1 MSSGLTDCSQ
11 RDWKAYSDRVYRDDQ
26 TLHISAPIDESPPF
40 ACLNYLAEDQA
51 QSLATELKALNLDP
65 VTSQNVIDTMK
76 RHLLRGIRSYLGCGN
91 TNGSAMSPSTVCP
104 CLLPHSPSLSECTSS
119 ASPHPFPGKARSADV
134 LVPPNLPSPNST
146 CGYTCAPTTCETA
159 DASPTWATRFD
170 LVPKLPEPVTVAPKL
185 RHSFP
190 PGGGYRGRALS
201 AQRPYEF
208 RSCPSPTSESCAQLS
223 SCHQHNSHH
232 HYPWA
237 EQKQLPSSSCAPTS
251 SRIPYVPAQLST
263 TKATSSI
270 SSKGLLL
277 KLRRRCELGRAN
289 ERYSGFS
296 EPSSPSGQ
304 RSPPTS
310 LPSYRTGGS
319 AVLCGPPCTVQPHS
333 RATTF
338 VRCPCM
344 SPHCPLSPAKQEL
357 LATNSL
363 VQQGFQRLA
372 ARFRGKLTR
381 DMFITE
387 KVATL
392 IRTIKDT
399 AKIALSLYL
408 ENAPETAA
416 GDPHEQPRT
425 LPPAEAQLEARL
437 NVQLRAG
444 LRQLNEIFI
453 QWPVERRLAL
463 LRSSP
468 AWRKSEDAMNQR
480 TKSVSLPATRLTT
493 VSRRQFSESSL
504 PRSFRRSRPT
514 SVATPKIA
522 SGDSAVAGRA
532 INVASPRRT
541 LSLPPPTGL
550 HSRLLGHRLPHA
562 LPICSGGD
570 AQQRNPSATLQRHP
584 FASARATATPRC
596 QSRPRWQPSY
606 LEVPIPPR
614 PIELINPPAYI
625 DISPCIRRRK
635 VIHISARDRPR
646 ALLGG
651 RRRGSSPGKQ
661 QRGFSAG
668 NRLPVSP
675 GPMSRSASSRTHT
688 NGAGKSVRPITTTR
702 RPQACSAIAS
712 TTECGVLTE
721 PTREFSVPPRDVT
734 SGPGIVYK
742 NRFPHSSN
750 APRARARSKSASP
763 FYFPSTVRLRSRH
776 DHQED
781 GQSGAGSNQSNAVI
795 VSCVDRSQGLSRKS
809 VAPRAT
815 RAPTAAEL
823 ESRSP
828 EATCLQIHDG
838 GGDAKRWQ
846 HTLPV
851 QRRIVHNKPRQQVAP
866 KQQPPEHSIR
876 PVQGSDD
883 SFTEQQR
890 EQRQLEAGL
899 PSNNVSS
906 VSAGI
911 DSSPSNS
918 YQDRVLRLTWSMES
932 CTVPC
937 LLRDNAELPS
947 SLQLGCF

>member
-65 VTSQNVIDTMK
+65 VTSRNVIDTMK

-134 LVPPNLPSPNST
+134 LVPPNIPSPNST

-170 LVPKLPEPVTVAPKL
+170 LAPKLPEPVT
-185 RHSFP
+185 
-190 PGGGYRGRALS
+190 
-201 AQRPYEF
+201 
-208 RSCPSPTSESCAQLS
+208 
-223 SCHQHNSHH
+223 
-232 HYPWA
+232 
-237 EQKQLPSSSCAPTS
+237 
-251 SRIPYVPAQLST
+251 
-263 TKATSSI
+263 
-270 SSKGLLL
+270 
-277 KLRRRCELGRAN
+277 
-289 ERYSGFS
+289 
-296 EPSSPSGQ
+296 
-304 RSPPTS
+304 
-310 LPSYRTGGS
+310 
-319 AVLCGPPCTVQPHS
+319 
-333 RATTF
+333 
-338 VRCPCM
+338 
-344 SPHCPLSPAKQEL
+344 
-357 LATNSL
+357 
-363 VQQGFQRLA
+363 
-372 ARFRGKLTR
+372 
-381 DMFITE
+381 
-387 KVATL
+387 
-392 IRTIKDT
+392 DT

-712 TTECGVLTE
+712 TAECGVLTE

-776 DHQED
+776 GHQED

-815 RAPTAAEL
+815 KTPTAAKP

-828 EATCLQIHDG
+828 ETTCLQIHDG

-866 KQQPPEHSIR
+866 KQRPPEHSIR
-876 PVQGSDD
+876 PVQESDD
-883 SFTEQQR
+883 SFAEQQR

-899 PSNNVSS
+899 PSNNVSA